1 MTQRG
6 AIDYFITIA
15 EHISAVIHSNHYFPP
30 LSTAPFSADVKLSFF
45 EYVHS
50 TLALAKFPLIFQ
62 PLTSP

>member
-6 AIDYFITIA
+6 AIDYCITIA
-15 EHISAVIHSNHYFPP
+15 ELHSNQHFLP
-30 LSTAPFSADVKLSFF
+30 LSTAPFSADVKQSFF
-45 EYVHS
+45 EYVHP